1 MNNTPREPQNNVH
14 FAITVRLMVDN
25 ALTWEDVTLL
35 LKRHLNDVKFEQDL
49 KERYEPEE
57 WSDWAEGD
65 IV

>member
-1 MNNTPREPQNNVH
+1 
-14 FAITVRLMVDN
+14 MVDN
-25 ALTWEDVTLL
+25 GLTWEDVVLL